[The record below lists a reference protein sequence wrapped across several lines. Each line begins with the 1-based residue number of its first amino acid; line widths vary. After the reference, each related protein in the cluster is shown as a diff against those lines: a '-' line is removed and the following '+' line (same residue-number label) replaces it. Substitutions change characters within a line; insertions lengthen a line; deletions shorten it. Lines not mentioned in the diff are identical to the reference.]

1 MMTKRKLIG
10 GIVAVFA
17 LVVLASA
24 VFATGWGDL
33 VENESPEGLPTLAPY
48 EGEDEISTES
58 LTYVMFETYG
68 PIVGLLSLV
77 MFGAM
82 VGAICVAKEEVDDD
96 DTN

>member
-17 LVVLASA
+17 LAVLTSA

-33 VENESPEGLPTLAPY
+33 VENDSPERLDTFPV
-48 EGEDEISTES
+48 GEEDIRPES
-58 LTYVMFETYG
+58 LTHVMFETYG
-68 PIVGLLSLV
+68 PILGLLSLV